1 MRRYICVL
9 EFIDNS
15 SSRHFLRIANICRQ
29 FNIEKR
35 TVGWRRTMCYS
46 RTYMT
51 REVGS
56 LPGLDVI
63 RDVILPLPLEEHPF
77 LPLFHTA

>member
-1 MRRYICVL
+1 
-9 EFIDNS
+9 
-15 SSRHFLRIANICRQ
+15 
-29 FNIEKR
+29 
-35 TVGWRRTMCYS
+35 
-46 RTYMT
+46 MT